1 MNRRYR
7 LIALDIDGTIRSNDY
22 PLSDRTR
29 RAVARAGESGAIV
42 TLATGRMFRS
52 ARTFAAELS
61 ITSPIISFQGAHIAD
76 PVSGHVLWHRPLTP
90 KMTLSALEALKTWE
104 GVVLARHGDRIYT
117 NMLTPW
123 VEAYGERNEES
134 VHVVEDLRPLASKR
148 LTRLAVV
155 GDEDELD
162 GLLPRLKA
170 GLDSQLYVTRSL
182 PHLCEILHPQAGKH
196 NGLAWLRGHLV
207 IPAEQSI
214 AIANGIEDVQM
225 LRDAGLGVA
234 VEGGVPEA
242 LAAADV
248 VAAPVEEDG
257 PAKLIEELLDKGLI
271 G

>member
-22 PLSDRTR
+22 PLSARTR

-42 TLATGRMFRS
+42 TLATGRMFQS

-76 PVSGHVLWHRPLTP
+76 PVSEQVLWHRPLTRQ
-90 KMTLSALEALKTWE
+90 MTLSALEALEGWE
-104 GVVLARHGDRIYT
+104 GVVLARHGDRIYA
-117 NMLTPW
+117 NKLTPW
-123 VEAYGERNEES
+123 VEAYGERNGES
-134 VHVVEDLRPLASKR
+134 VHVVEDIGPLAGKR

-155 GDEDELD
+155 GEEDEVD

-170 GLDSQLYVTRSL
+170 GLDSQLYVTRTL
-182 PHLCEILHPQAGKH
+182 PHLCEILHPEAGKH
-196 NGLAWLRGHLV
+196 NGLAWLRRHLV
-207 IPAEQSI
+207 VPAEESI

-225 LRDAGLGVA
+225 VREAGLGVV
-234 VEGGVPEA
+234 VEGGAPEA
-242 LAAADV
+242 LTAADV
-248 VAAPVEEDG
+248 VVAPVEEDG
-257 PAKLIEELLDKGLI
+257 PAKLIEELLDQGLI